1 MEEKIINYNELK
13 FEILNEKPKIV
24 IALKSKKNFS
34 KVNETNKKKILNN
47 LFSLN
52 GYKDFNQYHGT
63 NIFNHDE
70 KGQKNYDG
78 FFSVSYTH
86 LPLPTSDLV

>member
-34 KVNETNKKKILNN
+34 KLNETIKKKILNN

-52 GYKDFNQYHGT
+52 GYQDFNQ
-63 NIFNHDE
+63 NKPPSF
-70 KGQKNYDG
+70 
-78 FFSVSYTH
+78 
-86 LPLPTSDLV
+86 LA

>member
-1 MEEKIINYNELK
+1 MQGNIINYNEFK

-52 GYKDFNQYHGT
+52 GYQDFNQNHGT

-70 KGQKNYDG
+70 QDQKNVEALKYD
-78 FFSVSYTH
+78 
-86 LPLPTSDLV
+86 

>member
-47 LFSLN
+47 LFRLN
-52 GYKDFNQYHGT
+52 GYKDFNQNHGT

-70 KGQKNYDG
+70 QDQKIMM
-78 FFSVSYTH
+78 VSSW
-86 LPLPTSDLV
+86 LKRKKRWG